1 MGILYQPFSLTGFKR
16 IINKMVKS
24 KLADKPKRP
33 MSAYFLW
40 MNEVGRSDVKKKNP
54 DASITEVKA
63 CGAAWQAI
71 DGSTKS
77 KFEKKAEEAKKS
89 YDKEYKT
96 WLANGGEELLAQEKN
111 AKKKGKGKAAPK
123 KGKGSPKKAAK
134 GKKKAESSEE
144 EDEEEEEAEDSD
156 Y

>member
-1 MGILYQPFSLTGFKR
+1 
-16 IINKMVKS
+16 MVKS

-40 MNEVGRSDVKKKNP
+40 MNDVGRAEVKKKNP
-54 DASITEVKA
+54 DASITEVSKG

-77 KFEKKAEEAKKS
+77 KYETKAAEAKKS
-89 YDKEYKT
+89 YEKEYKT

-111 AKKKGKGKAAPK
+111 AKKKGKGKAAAK

-134 GKKKAESSEE
+134 SKKKAESSEE
-144 EDEEEEEAEDSD
+144 EDEEEEEEAEDSD

>member
-54 DASITEVKA
+54 DTSITEVSKA

-123 KGKGSPKKAAK
+123 KGAK

>member
-16 IINKMVKS
+16 IIIKMVKS

-54 DASITEVKA
+54 DASKA

>member
-54 DASITEVKA
+54 DASITEVSKA
-63 CGAAWQAI
+63 CGAAWANV
-71 DGSTKS
+71 DGSVKS
-77 KFEKKAEEAKKS
+77 KFEKKAEEAKKN
-89 YDKEYKT
+89 YDKVYKT
-96 WLANGGEELLAQEKN
+96 WLANGGEELLKQEKN
-111 AKKKGKGKAAPK
+111 AKKKGGKGAAKAALK
-123 KGKGSPKKAAK
+123 KGKAAK
-134 GKKKAESSEE
+134 GKKKEES
-144 EDEEEEEAEDSD
+144 EDEDEASEEAEDSD

>member
-1 MGILYQPFSLTGFKR
+1 MG
-16 IINKMVKS
+16 KS

-54 DASITEVKA
+54 DASITEVSKA
-63 CGAAWQAI
+63 CGAAWANI
-71 DGSTKS
+71 DGSVKS

-96 WLANGGEELLAQEKN
+96 WLANGGEELLKQEKN
-111 AKKKGKGKAAPK
+111 AKKKGKGAKAAPK
-123 KGKGSPKKAAK
+123 KGKSSPKKAAK
-134 GKKKAESSEE
+134 GKKKEES
-144 EDEEEEEAEDSD
+144 EDEDEASEEAEDSD

>member
-1 MGILYQPFSLTGFKR
+1 MG
-16 IINKMVKS
+16 KS
-24 KLADKPKRP
+24 KLGDKPKRP

-54 DASITEVKA
+54 DASITEVSKA
-63 CGAAWQAI
+63 CGAAWANI
-71 DGSTKS
+71 DGSVKS

-96 WLANGGEELLAQEKN
+96 WLANGGEELLKQEKN
-111 AKKKGKGKAAPK
+111 AKKKGKGAKAAPK
-123 KGKGSPKKAAK
+123 KGKSSPKKAAK
-134 GKKKAESSEE
+134 GKKKEES
-144 EDEEEEEAEDSD
+144 EDEDEASEEAEDSD

>member
-16 IINKMVKS
+16 KINKMVKS

-40 MNEVGRSDVKKKNP
+40 MNDVGRAEVKKKNP
-54 DASITEVKA
+54 DASITEVSKG

-77 KFEKKAEEAKKS
+77 KYQKKAQEAKKS

-96 WLANGGEELLAQEKN
+96 WLANGGEELLKQKKKKKG
-111 AKKKGKGKAAPK
+111 AKGKAAAKKGKGKAAK
-123 KGKGSPKKAAK
+123 S
-134 GKKKAESSEE
+134 KKKSESSEE
-144 EDEEEEEAEDSD
+144 
-156 Y
+156 